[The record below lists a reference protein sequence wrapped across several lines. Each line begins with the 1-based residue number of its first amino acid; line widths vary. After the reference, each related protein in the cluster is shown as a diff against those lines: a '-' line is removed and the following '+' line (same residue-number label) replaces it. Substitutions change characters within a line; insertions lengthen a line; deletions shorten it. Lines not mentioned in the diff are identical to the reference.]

1 MTTYIWSGTQRH
13 VFMGALIL
21 ALALG
26 TMASLF
32 TVDKLHSQASRKAE
46 LSYLPSGKYLK
57 LAVVGYRHI
66 VADLLW
72 LKAIQ
77 NFGGREVTTEEYR
90 IAYHVTDVLTDLDP
104 QFVHAFQFTGT
115 ILGVSAGL
123 INESNAILSKGMEHN
138 PTVWELPFYLGYNY
152 YYELHDAAMGA
163 RYLRTAAA
171 LPKAPVWLSGLATRM
186 AVEAGDPATALEFL
200 QRLYLQTKDEQLKK
214 GLAQRIRAV
223 IAERDIQVLERAI
236 VAYRERFGKM
246 PDTLESLVGAGI
258 VPQIPQEPFG
268 GRYELIRADGSVK
281 SPGLRERLRVYN
293 KK

>member
-104 QFVHAFQFTGT
+104 QFVHAFQFT
-115 ILGVSAGL
+115 
-123 INESNAILSKGMEHN
+123 
-138 PTVWELPFYLGYNY
+138 
-152 YYELHDAAMGA
+152 
-163 RYLRTAAA
+163 
-171 LPKAPVWLSGLATRM
+171 AP
-186 AVEAGDPATALEFL
+186 
-200 QRLYLQTKDEQLKK
+200 
-214 GLAQRIRAV
+214 
-223 IAERDIQVLERAI
+223 I
-236 VAYRERFGKM
+236 VG
-246 PDTLESLVGAGI
+246 
-258 VPQIPQEPFG
+258 
-268 GRYELIRADGSVK
+268 
-281 SPGLRERLRVYN
+281 
-293 KK
+293 